1 MYLSDAKRVQFKID
15 FWSSESQNDG
25 MKAVVTSFFAGT
37 KTTLVE
43 RRKKREIKTTKPC
56 HRPFSPFSLSHAK
69 KNQAKLRKE
78 EKR

>member
-1 MYLSDAKRVQFKID
+1 MAAKTGRVENDLSDAKRVQFKID

-43 RRKKREIKTTKPC
+43 RVE
-56 HRPFSPFSLSHAK
+56 
-69 KNQAKLRKE
+69 KE
-78 EKR
+78 GNKDHQTMS